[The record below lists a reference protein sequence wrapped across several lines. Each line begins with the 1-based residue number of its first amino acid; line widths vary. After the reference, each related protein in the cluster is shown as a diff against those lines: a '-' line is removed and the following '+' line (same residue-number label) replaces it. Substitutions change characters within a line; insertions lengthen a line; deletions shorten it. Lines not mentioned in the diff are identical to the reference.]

1 IEIMEY
7 ANKVIKKVKS
17 SDILL
22 AKPVIRHG
30 VPPDVLD
37 FKCVKD
43 MVHAIENLLKIQIAS
58 GYKSIALVG
67 KTLKECQLL
76 KESLSTPY
84 EILLGDE
91 TLYEGQVLIV
101 PSYVSKGL
109 EFDVVF
115 IFNIYE
121 GYSDEDLDLKL
132 LYVAI
137 TRARH
142 RLFRM
147 RIQGLGDSSELN
159 TNSDS

>member
-1 IEIMEY
+1 
-7 ANKVIKKVKS
+7 
-17 SDILL
+17 
-22 AKPVIRHG
+22 
-30 VPPDVLD
+30 
-37 FKCVKD
+37 